1 MQSARRGH
9 SIFLAKGFGEK
20 HAFAMSEAPLSYED
34 LQQVYTKLLQG
45 STSENLIEWQ
55 KGETRQRRYLN
66 YQQEN
71 LSKNGFEELLQ
82 TGYADD
88 MATLRPSG
96 RQYFVNKGILQ

>member
-1 MQSARRGH
+1 
-9 SIFLAKGFGEK
+9 
-20 HAFAMSEAPLSYED
+20 MSEAPLSYED